1 LEGLD
6 SAFAAA
12 LRRWLVREISGDVAD
27 NYQGQLRALYSA
39 QDWDAVC
46 RIKGII
52 FAYDNVLKVME
63 EIAQKMNEPR
73 ERPTYTTMG
82 RPN

>member
-1 LEGLD
+1 MEGLD

-12 LRRWLVREISGDVAD
+12 LHRWLVREISGDVTD
-27 NYQGQLRALYSA
+27 NYQGQLRALYTA
-39 QDWDAVC
+39 HDWDTVC

-52 FAYDNVLKVME
+52 FAYDQVLRMME

-73 ERPTYTTMG
+73 ERPQYVMG

>member
-1 LEGLD
+1 VEGLD

-12 LRRWLVREISGDVAD
+12 LHRWLVREISGDVAEG
-27 NYQGQLRALYSA
+27 YPGQLRALYSA
-39 QDWDAVC
+39 HDWDTVN
-46 RIKGII
+46 RTKGMIC
-52 FAYDNVLKVME
+52 AYDNVLKVME

-73 ERPTYTTMG
+73 ERAPINVMG

>member
-1 LEGLD
+1 MEGLD

-12 LRRWLVREISGDVAD
+12 LHRWLVREISGDVAD
-27 NYQGQLRALYSA
+27 NYQGQLRALYTA
-39 QDWDAVC
+39 HDWDTVC

-52 FAYDNVLKVME
+52 FAYDQVLKVME
-63 EIAQKMNEPR
+63 EIAHKMNEPR
-73 ERPTYTTMG
+73 ERPQHVMG

>member
-1 LEGLD
+1 MEGLD
-6 SAFAAA
+6 SAFAAT
-12 LRRWLVREISGDVAD
+12 LHRWLVREISGDPAE

-39 QDWDAVC
+39 NDWDMVC
-46 RIKGII
+46 RIKGMIY
-52 FAYDNVLKVME
+52 AYDQVLKVME

-73 ERPTYTTMG
+73 ERPQYVMG